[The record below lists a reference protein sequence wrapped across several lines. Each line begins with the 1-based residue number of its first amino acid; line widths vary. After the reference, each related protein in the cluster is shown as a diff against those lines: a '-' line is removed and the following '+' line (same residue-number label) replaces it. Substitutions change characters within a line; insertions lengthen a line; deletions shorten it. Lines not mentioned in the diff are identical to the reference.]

1 MTHLLFGKSPSPR
14 GYRPRAFISFVKLAS
29 GTCVMIFENSLL
41 LFPDL
46 ASGNIACKLLR
57 KLGGAHT
64 VGPILAGMKL
74 PIHVLQKGCEV
85 EDVVSIAA
93 LAAID
98 AERHPHGT
106 RK

>member
-1 MTHLLFGKSPSPR
+1 
-14 GYRPRAFISFVKLAS
+14 
-29 GTCVMIFENSLL
+29 
-41 LFPDL
+41 
-46 ASGNIACKLLR
+46 
-57 KLGGAHT
+57 

-85 EDVVSIAA
+85 EEVVSIAA

>member
-1 MTHLLFGKSPSPR
+1 
-14 GYRPRAFISFVKLAS
+14 
-29 GTCVMIFENSLL
+29 MIFENSLL
-41 LFPDL
+41 LFSDL